1 MVKKFYVRGKH
12 QKAVR
17 RGGVYVILAL
27 QAAYNMELN
36 FQTERKIMRKGFTL
50 IELLVV
56 VLIIG
61 ILASVALPQ
70 YYKSVE
76 KSRIS
81 EVIEFTRAY
90 ISAQNRQWMKTGTYA
105 TGPRDLDIGY
115 PNNEP
120 QLTFFDITNNGD
132 YIRFKR
138 KTSVPVFGKYRIEFD
153 FTNSNSDSPYKV
165 RGVHCLNDKNKY
177 LYDCMDWLKSAL
189 KPN

>member
-17 RGGVYVILAL
+17 RGGEISGGVYVILAL

-70 YYKSVE
+70 YFKSVE

-81 EVIEFTRAY
+81 EVREFTRAY

-120 QLTFFDITNNGD
+120 QLTFFDIINNGD
-132 YIRFKR
+132 SIRFK
-138 KTSVPVFGKYRIEFD
+138 FY
-153 FTNSNSDSPYKV
+153 V
-165 RGVHCLNDKNKY
+165 RVHNI
-177 LYDCMDWLKSAL
+177 
-189 KPN
+189 